1 MSHIIKRKKK
11 YLIFKNNNKDKKIYS
26 KDPEIYTIN
35 NFLSKKECN
44 HIINISKNNF
54 KRAMVIGDIISN
66 DRTNSSYY
74 IPHNYDDIINNICCK
89 ISKLVNIS
97 LENAEQLQIIY
108 YDKNQEY
115 KKHFDAVDNDN
126 TEVNNTFLKRGGN
139 RILTT
144 LCYLNNVIEGGSTQ
158 MTKLNINIE
167 PKIGKLLVF
176 ENTYKNNGIKH
187 ELSEHCG
194 CPVIQGEKYAFN
206 LWFRENKF
214 V

>member
-1 MSHIIKRKKK
+1 MIC
-11 YLIFKNNNKDKKIYS
+11 
-26 KDPEIYTIN
+26 
-35 NFLSKKECN
+35 NFLSTKECN

-54 KRAMVIGDIISN
+54 TIALVNGNIISN
-66 DRTNSSYY
+66 ERTNSSYW

-89 ISKLVNIS
+89 ISKLVNIP

-115 KKHFDAVDNDN
+115 KNHFDAVDNDN
-126 TEVNNTFLKRGGN
+126 AEVNNTFLERGGN

-144 LCYLNNVIEGGSTQ
+144 LCYLNNVIEGGSTK
-158 MTKLNINIE
+158 MTKLNIDIS

-176 ENTYKNNGIKH
+176 ENTYKNTGIKH

-206 LWFRENKF
+206 LWFREKQFN
-214 V
+214 

>member
-1 MSHIIKRKKK
+1 MSHIVKIKKK
-11 YLIFKNNNKDKKIYS
+11 YLIFKNNNKKIYS
-26 KDPEIYTIN
+26 KDPEIYTIC
-35 NFLSKKECN
+35 NFLSTKECN

-54 KRAMVIGDIISN
+54 TRALVNANLISN
-66 DRTNSSYY
+66 DRTNSYY
-74 IPHNYDDIINNICCK
+74 FIPHNYDDIINNICCK
-89 ISKLVNIS
+89 ISKLVNIP

-108 YDKNQEY
+108 YDKTQEY

-126 TEVNNTFLKRGGN
+126 TEFNTTFLKRGGN

-144 LCYLNNVIEGGSTQ
+144 LCYLNNVIEGGSTK
-158 MTKLNINIE
+158 MTRLNIDIA

-176 ENTYKNNGIKH
+176 ENTYKNTCIKH

-194 CPVIQGEKYAFN
+194 CPVIQGKKYAFN

>member
-11 YLIFKNNNKDKKIYS
+11 YLLFKNNNKFKKFYS

-35 NFLSKKECN
+35 NFLSDKECN
-44 HIINISKNNF
+44 HIINISKNSF
-54 KRAMVIGDIISN
+54 QRAIVIGDLISHV
-66 DRTNSSYY
+66 RTNSNYW
-74 IPHNYDDIINNICCK
+74 ITHNYDDIIYNICCK
-89 ISKLVNIS
+89 ISKLVNIP
-97 LENAEQLQIIY
+97 LENAEKLQVIY

-115 KKHFDAVDNDN
+115 KNHFDAVDNDN
-126 TEVNNTFLKRGGN
+126 TEVNNNFLKRGGN
-139 RILTT
+139 RTLTT
-144 LCYLNNVIEGGSTQ
+144 LCYLNNVTKGGSTK
-158 MTKLNINIE
+158 MTKLNVDIK
-167 PKIGKLLVF
+167 PQKGKLLVF
-176 ENTYKNNGIKH
+176 ENTYKNTGIKH